1 MLDASTSDRASR
13 LMRQLEARYTFEAVL
28 GRGGSGVV
36 FEVENRQ
43 LGRREALKLLG
54 QTLNRDDAPRFVHE
68 AKIMAALDHPHI
80 VPIYAFGETA
90 GCLWYSMKLVEGPT
104 LGKFLQVVPRCGV
117 SEACRLAIPMLE
129 ALVLSHSRGIIH
141 RDIKPAN
148 ILLDAT
154 AGPLL
159 TDFGIAKTE
168 GDPMRTETGLVL
180 GTPAY
185 VSPEQSLGQKL
196 DGRTDLYALAVSLYQ
211 LLTGRLPFEE
221 GNSLAIMLQRFQADA
236 VPLATHRPDLP
247 PVLARLVDRGMAR
260 QPEDRFASAQK
271 MLEAFQALAAAEQID
286 AQQPLSLPAGL
297 AVRREPLPAELTWAT
312 KSEATGAS
320 PTVGRLAAN
329 APTQAL
335 STREAP
341 RSTDASRRRW
351 LWAGFTLVALST
363 SGFGLWKAFQPRRTA
378 SPMPTQVAPVQTEP
392 APSLLPPAASGN
404 RTEAAAL
411 PARPAL
417 EPPLVRRPVTPPMLL
432 ETPKV
437 LLPEG
442 SPCGGRTIP
451 VEVQVDEAG
460 TVSSAGTALG
470 GRSTLGVSRSM
481 GVTGAAPAAAPG
493 RARRRAAASVP
504 FPEAAGGSR
513 LRAAPSG
520 RCDLGGHGRCGA
532 AGLGRS

>member
-1 MLDASTSDRASR
+1 MLDASTSDRAGR
-13 LMRQLEARYTFEAVL
+13 LMRQLEARYTFLALL

-54 QTLNRDDAPRFVHE
+54 QNLNRDDAPRFVHE

-117 SEACRLAIPMLE
+117 SEACRLAIPVLE

-211 LLTGRLPFEE
+211 LLAGRLPFEE

-247 PVLARLVDRGMAR
+247 PALAHLVERGMAR
-260 QPEDRFASAQK
+260 QAEDRFRSAQE
-271 MLEAFQALAAAEQID
+271 MLEAFQALASASYID
-286 AQQPLSLPAGL
+286 AQQPLSLPEGL
-297 AVRREPLPAELTWAT
+297 AVRREPLPAELTWTTTSGAAGAT
-312 KSEATGAS
+312 
-320 PTVGRLAAN
+320 PTVGRFEAN

-335 STREAP
+335 PARGPTP
-341 RSTDASRRRW
+341 PPGASRRRG
-351 LWAGFTLVALST
+351 LWAGFILMLLAV
-363 SGFGLWKAFQPRRTA
+363 SGFGLWKVSQTRDPAPPLAT
-378 SPMPTQVAPVQTEP
+378 PTQVAPPQAKPVP
-392 APSLLPPAASGN
+392 ALDPPAAADK
-404 RTEAAAL
+404 RTGAAL
-411 PARPAL
+411 PARPAP
-417 EPPLVRRPVTPPMLL
+417 EPALVRRPVTPPMLL

-437 LLPEG
+437 ILPEG
-442 SPCGGRTIP
+442 SPCGGRTVP
-451 VEVQVDEAG
+451 VEVQVNEAG
-460 TVSSAGTALG
+460 TVSSARLLSTVPPGCSEPILQAARSCRFKPAL
-470 GRSTLGVSRSM
+470 
-481 GVTGAAPAAAPG
+481 AADGQPV
-493 RARRRAAASVP
+493 AASL
-504 FPEAAGGSR
+504 AIA
-513 LRAAPSG
+513 LAP
-520 RCDLGGHGRCGA
+520 
-532 AGLGRS
+532 